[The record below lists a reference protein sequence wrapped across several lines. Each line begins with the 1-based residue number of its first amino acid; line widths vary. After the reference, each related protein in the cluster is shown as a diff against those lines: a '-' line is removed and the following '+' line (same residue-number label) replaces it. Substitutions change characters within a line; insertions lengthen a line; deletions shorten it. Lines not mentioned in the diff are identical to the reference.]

1 MNLHFPIFTSS
12 DSELNVTYDYR
23 CEVYRRHVRETPAG
37 YVISEFLPDVPWAGI
52 YNTISCAASHHFR
65 DGRWLSDTA
74 PLRQYAHFWC
84 DEGNPRLYS
93 FPLADSVLA
102 LEKVTG
108 DTSTSSELYPRLKEI
123 HRAWDDHKTAS
134 GLYTQL
140 CDRDGMEFS
149 ISGDGLRP
157 TINSYMAADT
167 YALAHIA
174 ERLGDAESAQAYR
187 AEADGLRTLIN
198 DCLWNPEIGMF
209 GTLSEDGIP
218 RIVREQVGYIPWMYG
233 LAVEGRDA
241 CFTNLL
247 DPDCFLAKYG
257 LRTADVGHPDYMK
270 EMPHSCLWNG
280 PVWPFATSQT
290 LTAVI
295 EYLNTAEHPVITAED
310 FMTLLLQYS
319 ASHRDTDGTPW
330 IDENMHPD
338 TGIWLAREKL
348 RNIPDY
354 KLKDRGRH
362 YNHSTFID
370 LVMTGL
376 CGIRPADGN
385 RLAVRPLGTSLDFFS
400 ATDIA
405 YHGHRVDIAWDK
417 CKGLKVTL
425 DGEAEYFC
433 EAGEDVRVE
442 IELDAAQ
449 DAGNITE

>member
-1 MNLHFPIFTSS
+1 MNYHFPKFVSS
-12 DSELNVTYDYR
+12 DPELNITYQYR
-23 CEVYRRHVRETPAG
+23 CEVYGRHIKPTPTG
-37 YVISEFLPDVPWAGI
+37 YIISEFLPDVPWSGI

-65 DGRWLSDTA
+65 DGRWLDDTT
-74 PLRQYAHFWC
+74 PLREYARFWC
-84 DEGNPRLYS
+84 TEGNPRLYS

-108 DTSTSSELYPRLKEI
+108 NVAVANELYPKLKEI
-123 HRAWDDHKTAS
+123 HRAWDDHKTES

-157 TINSYMAADT
+157 TLNSYMAADT
-167 YALAHIA
+167 YALARIA
-174 ERLGDAESAQAYR
+174 DRLGDGESAQAYA
-187 AEADGLRTLIN
+187 AEADGLRALIN
-198 DCLWNPEIGMF
+198 NRLWNPEIGMF
-209 GTLSEDGIP
+209 GSLSEDGTP
-218 RIVREQVGYIPWMYG
+218 QNVREQVGYVPWMYG
-233 LAVEGRDA
+233 LADAGRDA

-257 LRTADVGHPDYMK
+257 LRTADARHPDFMK
-270 EMPHSCLWNG
+270 HHPHSCLWNG
-280 PVWPFATSQT
+280 PVWPFATAQT

-295 EYLNTAEHPVITAED
+295 EYLNATEHPVITAED

-338 TGIWLAREKL
+338 TGIWLAREHL

-354 KLKDRGRH
+354 HLKDRGRH

-376 CGIRPADGN
+376 CGVRPAEGDE
-385 RLAVRPLGTSLDFFS
+385 LVIRPLGTSLDYFT
-400 ATDIA
+400 AEGIP
-405 YHGHRVDIAWDK
+405 YHGHTVDIAWNRSE
-417 CKGLKVTL
+417 GLRVTV
-425 DGEAEYFC
+425 DGQEKAFVPACEVAE
-433 EAGEDVRVE
+433 VT
-442 IELDAAQ
+442 IPL
-449 DAGNITE
+449 